1 MITVFV
7 LKSSY
12 TVSLKSVYF
21 WEVSAPVNLM
31 VSLENSLA
39 DCSTSLLSITS

>member
-31 VSLENSLA
+31 VSLEKSLA
-39 DCSTSLLSITS
+39 DHEPLFLSNE